1 MSDAEKRLHRVMID
15 ATKECKRLGYPPNFL
30 VQMIQ
35 ESGPL
40 RACQRILAKPDLSEG
55 FGKLWEFHRLDL
67 TIEAIVLKDEVAE
80 LFTDEERTVARKRL
94 ARADYFPAGTE

>member
-15 ATKECKRLGYPPNFL
+15 ATKECKRLGYHPNFL

-67 TIEAIVLKDEVAE
+67 TIEAIVLQEEFAG
-80 LFTDEERTVARKRL
+80 LFTEQEREIARQRL
-94 ARADYFPAGTE
+94 AENGYFPAGTD